1 MTDEE
6 MAATFSFLT
15 VDDLSSDKT
24 NSFQNRKRTDII
36 SELHSN
42 KVFVW
47 GLNDIQQLGSGL
59 TETKVSIILI

>member
-6 MAATFSFLT
+6 LAASFSFLT
-15 VDDLSSDKT
+15 VDDFMSDRSCT
-24 NSFQNRKRTDII
+24 MKRSDILPD
-36 SELHSN
+36 SHSN

-59 TETKVSIILI
+59 SETKVSTCTCNNG